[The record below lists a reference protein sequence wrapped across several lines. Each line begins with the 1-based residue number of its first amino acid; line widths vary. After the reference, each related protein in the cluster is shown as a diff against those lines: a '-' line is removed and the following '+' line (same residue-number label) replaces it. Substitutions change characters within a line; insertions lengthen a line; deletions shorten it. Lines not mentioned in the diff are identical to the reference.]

1 MRRSAV
7 HAGHSQRRLIR
18 IRRFCNNLLC
28 SAVYRIRVMLR
39 SIATVSLGGTLVE
52 KLQAIAAAGFDGVEI
67 FENDLLYFDG
77 SPAEVRTICA
87 DLGLRVLLFQPFR
100 DFEAAPRARMQKNFD
115 RAENKF
121 DVMEQL
127 GADLMLVCSNTA
139 PDTLADDA
147 VAAEDLR
154 ALGER
159 AALRGFRVGYEA
171 LAWGRQVNKFGHAWK
186 IVQAS
191 NHPAVGLVVDTFHTF
206 AVEDDDAPIAKIPG
220 DRIFF
225 AQLADAPMMRLDPL
239 SWSRHFR
246 LFPGQGAFP
255 VTRFTR
261 NVLASGYNGPISLEI
276 FNDEFRAAPPRP
288 TAIDAMRS
296 LLLLEEE
303 LTASAEAPRVLASP
317 APPVCHG
324 FEFIEFAVDAETRP
338 RLTGMFDSMGFA
350 HVGTHRSKDVTLHRQ
365 GDVNLILN
373 AEKDSFAH
381 SFFLLHGPSACALA
395 FRVGDARNTTERA
408 LRYKAQTFRG
418 KVGPNELVIP
428 AIRGLE
434 GSLIY
439 LVDRP
444 AGAIYDVDFVA
455 DSAVETSS
463 CGLTKIDHVS
473 QVMPRGKLDGTLLFY
488 KSVFGFE
495 AEPVHELVDP
505 YGLIQSRVVESR
517 DRTVRLPLNASAS
530 PRTVTSR
537 FLSSYG
543 GGGVHHIAIATDD
556 IFATMAKMRANNV
569 PLLDIPETYYDG
581 LSTMHDLDAEE
592 IERMRSLSI
601 LYDRSG
607 TGEFFHA
614 YTRAFDGRFFFE
626 IVQRRNYDGF
636 GAVNASVR
644 LAAQALSERAE
655 TSLDVLGE
663 LAL

>member
-1 MRRSAV
+1 
-7 HAGHSQRRLIR
+7 
-18 IRRFCNNLLC
+18 
-28 SAVYRIRVMLR
+28 MLR
-39 SIATVSLGGTLVE
+39 SIATVSIGGTLIE
-52 KLQAIAAAGFDGVEI
+52 KLQAIAAAGLDGVEI

-77 SPAEVRTICA
+77 SPSEVKSICT
-87 DLGLRVLLFQPFR
+87 DLGLRILLFQPFR
-100 DFEAAPRARMQKNFD
+100 DFEAAPRARMAKNFD
-115 RAENKF
+115 RAELKF
-121 DVMEQL
+121 DMMAQL
-127 GADLMLVCSNTA
+127 GADLMLVCSNIA
-139 PDTLADDA
+139 PDTIGDDA
-147 VAAEDLR
+147 CAAGDMR

-159 AALRGFRVGYEA
+159 AARRGFRIGYEA
-171 LAWGRQVNKFGHAWK
+171 LAWGRHVNKFGHAWK
-186 IVQAS
+186 IVQAAD
-191 NHPAVGLVVDTFHTF
+191 HPAVGLVVDSFHTF
-206 AVEDDDAPIAKIPG
+206 AAEDDDAPIAKIPG

-225 AQLADAPMMRLDPL
+225 AQLADAPLMRLDPL

-255 VTRFTR
+255 VTRFTQ
-261 NVLASGYNGPISLEI
+261 NLLASGYNGPISLEI

-288 TAIDAMRS
+288 TAIDGMRS

-303 LTASAEAPRVLASP
+303 LTGAGAPSP
-317 APPVCHG
+317 ARLLAAPPPPVCHG

-338 RLTGMFDSMGFA
+338 RLTQMFDAMGFA

-373 AEKDSFAH
+373 AEKDAFAH
-381 SFFLLHGPSACALA
+381 SFFLLHGPSVCALA
-395 FRVGDARNTTERA
+395 FRVDDPRRTIERA

-428 AIRGLE
+428 AIRGLQ

-439 LVDRP
+439 LVDRGGP
-444 AGAIYDVDFVA
+444 DGTIYDIDFVA
-455 DSAVETSS
+455 EPAVDSSS

-488 KSVFGFE
+488 KSVLGFE
-495 AEPVHELVDP
+495 AEPAHELVDP
-505 YGLIQSRVVESR
+505 YGLIQSRVLESR
-517 DRTVRLPLNASAS
+517 DRTVRLPLNATAS
-530 PRTVTSR
+530 QRTATAR
-537 FLSSYG
+537 FLANYG

-556 IFATMAKMRANNV
+556 IFATMAQMRASGL

-581 LSTMHDLDAEE
+581 LSAMHDLSAER
-592 IERMRSLSI
+592 IDRMRQLGI

-607 TGEFFHA
+607 AGEFFHA

-626 IVQRRNYDGF
+626 IVQRRDYEGF

-655 TSLDVLGE
+655 MSLDVLGE

>member
-1 MRRSAV
+1 
-7 HAGHSQRRLIR
+7 
-18 IRRFCNNLLC
+18 
-28 SAVYRIRVMLR
+28 MLR
-39 SIATVSLGGTLVE
+39 SIATVSLGGTLLE

-100 DFEAAPRARMQKNFD
+100 DFEGAPRPRMQKNFD
-115 RAENKF
+115 RAESKF

-139 PDTLADDA
+139 PDTSADDA

-154 ALGER
+154 SLGER
-159 AALRGFRVGYEA
+159 AARRGFRIGYEA
-171 LAWGRQVNKFGHAWK
+171 LAWGRQVNTFGRAWK
-186 IVQAS
+186 IVQTTD
-191 NHPAVGLVVDTFHTF
+191 HPAVGLVVDTFHTF
-206 AVEDDDAPIAKIPG
+206 AIEDDDAPIAKIPG

-225 AQLADAPMMRLDPL
+225 TQLADAPMMRLDPL

-296 LLLLEEE
+296 LILLEEE
-303 LTASAEAPRVLASP
+303 LAAEAAAPRVLAAPS
-317 APPVCHG
+317 PPVCHG

-338 RLTGMFDSMGFA
+338 RLTQMFDSMGFA
-350 HVGTHRSKDVTLHRQ
+350 HVGTHRSKDVTLHHQ
-365 GDVNLILN
+365 GEVNLILN

-395 FRVGDARNTTERA
+395 FRVDDARSATERA

-439 LVDRP
+439 LVDR
-444 AGAIYDVDFVA
+444 AGGAGSIYDVDFTA
-455 DSAVETSS
+455 ESAVETSS
-463 CGLTKIDHVS
+463 CGLRTIDHVS

-488 KSVFGFE
+488 KSVLGFE
-495 AEPVHELVDP
+495 AEPAHELVDP

-517 DRTVRLPLNASAS
+517 DRSVRLPLNASAS
-530 PRTVTSR
+530 PRTATSR

-556 IFATMAKMRANNV
+556 IFATLAAMRASNV

-581 LSTMHDLDAEE
+581 LLALHDLEPEQID
-592 IERMRSLSI
+592 RMRALSI
-601 LYDRSG
+601 LYDRSA

-614 YTRAFDGRFFFE
+614 YTKAFDGRFFFE
-626 IVQRRNYDGF
+626 LVQRKNYEGF

-655 TSLDVLGE
+655 MSLDVLGE

>member
-1 MRRSAV
+1 
-7 HAGHSQRRLIR
+7 
-18 IRRFCNNLLC
+18 
-28 SAVYRIRVMLR
+28 MLR
-39 SIATVSLGGTLVE
+39 SIATVSLGGTLLE

-100 DFEAAPRARMQKNFD
+100 DFEAAPRGRMSKNFD

-121 DVMEQL
+121 EVMEQL

-139 PDTLADDA
+139 PDTLADDR

-159 AALRGFRVGYEA
+159 AARRGFRIGYEA
-171 LAWGRQVNKFGHAWK
+171 LAWGRQVNTFDHAWK
-186 IVQAS
+186 IVQAA

-261 NVLASGYNGPISLEI
+261 HVLASGYNGPISLEI

-303 LTASAEAPRVLASP
+303 LAAETTPRVLAAP
-317 APPVCHG
+317 PPPVCHG

-338 RLTGMFDSMGFA
+338 RLTSMFDSMGFA

-395 FRVGDARNTTERA
+395 FRVGDARSATERA

-418 KVGPNELVIP
+418 RVGPNELVIP

-439 LVDRP
+439 LVDR
-444 AGAIYDVDFVA
+444 AGAAGTIYDVDFTA
-455 DSAVETSS
+455 ESAVETSS

-488 KSVFGFE
+488 KSVLGFE
-495 AEPVHELVDP
+495 AEPAHELVDP
-505 YGLIQSRVVESR
+505 YGLIQSRVVQSH
-517 DRTVRLPLNASAS
+517 DRSVRLPLNASAS
-530 PRTVTSR
+530 PRTATSR

-556 IFATMAKMRANNV
+556 IFATMAAMRANDV
-569 PLLDIPETYYDG
+569 PVLDMPETYYDG
-581 LSTMHDLDAEE
+581 LSAMHDLEPEQID
-592 IERMRSLSI
+592 RMRALSI

-614 YTRAFDGRFFFE
+614 YTKAFDGRFFFE
-626 IVQRRNYDGF
+626 IVQRCDYDGF

-655 TSLDVLGE
+655 MSLDVLGE

>member
-1 MRRSAV
+1 
-7 HAGHSQRRLIR
+7 
-18 IRRFCNNLLC
+18 
-28 SAVYRIRVMLR
+28 MLR

-77 SPAEVRTICA
+77 SPSEVKAICA
-87 DLGLRVLLFQPFR
+87 DLGLRILLFQPFR
-100 DFEAAPRARMQKNFD
+100 DFEAAPRARMQRNFD
-115 RAENKF
+115 RAELKF
-121 DVMEQL
+121 DVMEHL
-127 GADLMLVCSNTA
+127 GADLMLVCSNVA
-139 PDTLADDA
+139 PDTIGDDEC
-147 VAAEDLR
+147 AAGDMR

-159 AALRGFRVGYEA
+159 AAQRGFRIGYEA
-171 LAWGRQVNKFGHAWK
+171 LAWGRHVNCFGRAWK
-186 IVQAS
+186 IVEAAD
-191 NHPAVGLVVDTFHTF
+191 HPAIGLVVDSFHTF

-220 DRIFF
+220 ERIFF

-288 TAIDAMRS
+288 TAVDAMRS

-303 LTASAEAPRVLASP
+303 LAGETPASRVLASP
-317 APPVCHG
+317 APPVCRG

-338 RLTGMFDSMGFA
+338 RLTQMFDAMGFA

-373 AEKDSFAH
+373 AEKDAFAH
-381 SFFLLHGPSACALA
+381 SFFLLHGPSVCALA
-395 FRVGDARNTTERA
+395 FRVDDARRALERA

-439 LVDRP
+439 LVDRA
-444 AGAIYDVDFVA
+444 AGTIYDVDFVA
-455 DSAVETSS
+455 DSAVETSA

-473 QVMPRGKLDGTLLFY
+473 QVIPRGKLDGTLLFY
-488 KSVFGFE
+488 KSVLGFE

-530 PRTVTSR
+530 PRTATAR
-537 FLSSYG
+537 FLSNYG
-543 GGGVHHIAIATDD
+543 GSGVHHIAIATDD
-556 IFATMAKMRANNV
+556 IFATMAEMRARKV
-569 PLLDIPETYYDG
+569 PLLDIPE
-581 LSTMHDLDAEE
+581 A
-592 IERMRSLSI
+592 
-601 LYDRSG
+601 
-607 TGEFFHA
+607 
-614 YTRAFDGRFFFE
+614 
-626 IVQRRNYDGF
+626 
-636 GAVNASVR
+636 
-644 LAAQALSERAE
+644 
-655 TSLDVLGE
+655 
-663 LAL
+663 

>member
-1 MRRSAV
+1 
-7 HAGHSQRRLIR
+7 
-18 IRRFCNNLLC
+18 
-28 SAVYRIRVMLR
+28 MLR

-87 DLGLRVLLFQPFR
+87 DLGLRILLFQPFR
-100 DFEAAPRARMQKNFD
+100 DFEAAPRARMAKNFD
-115 RAENKF
+115 RAESKF

-127 GADLMLVCSNTA
+127 GTDLMLVCSNTA
-139 PDTLADDA
+139 PDTLANDA
-147 VAAEDLR
+147 AAAEDLR

-159 AALRGFRVGYEA
+159 AARRGFRVGYEA
-171 LAWGRQVNKFGHAWK
+171 LAWGRQVNTFGHAWK

-191 NHPAVGLVVDTFHTF
+191 DHPAVGLVVDTFHTF

-276 FNDEFRAAPPRP
+276 FNDEFRAAAPRP
-288 TAIDAMRS
+288 TAVDAMRS

-303 LTASAEAPRVLASP
+303 LAADTAAPRVLASP

-338 RLTGMFDSMGFA
+338 RLTSMFETMGFA

-395 FRVGDARNTTERA
+395 FRVGDARSTTEPA

-418 KVGPNELVIP
+418 KVGPNELVSP

-439 LVDRP
+439 LVDRS
-444 AGAIYDVDFVA
+444 GADGTIYDVDFVVEPRGEA
-455 DSAVETSS
+455 SAP

-473 QVMPRGKLDGTLLFY
+473 QVMPRGKLDGTMLFY

-556 IFATMAKMRANNV
+556 IFATMAKMRASNV

-581 LSTMHDLDAEE
+581 LSTMHDLDTEE
-592 IERMRSLSI
+592 IERMRALSI
-601 LYDRSG
+601 LHDRST

-614 YTRAFDGRFFFE
+614 YTKAFDGRFFFE

-644 LAAQALSERAE
+644 LAAQALSERAGM
-655 TSLDVLGE
+655 SLDVLGE